1 MGQNKK
7 QIMRLKRLTFRVLL
21 KVLPPGRFVFMAFLL
36 WMQTV
41 CAQDRTI
48 IDAGDLDFLKG
59 LTRAVLDSARVHP
72 GEPLPAPFGFNK
84 TGGTLIRPGGRA
96 TYPAFWIRDYVM
108 SLETGFVTAA
118 EQRHMLLL
126 TAATQCDQTR
136 ITKGGGMIPYG
147 AIADHILADNRMPVY
162 FAGTYDVEAQG
173 THEFG
178 FFPPYCD
185 QFYFIRMARHYMNST
200 GDWAVLHKVINGT
213 TLADRLEIAFRVPP
227 ARTGTHIVHSIEA
240 YRAVDFGFRDAIH
253 ITGDLL
259 YPSLLKYEAA
269 LELSAIFKKKGHPAK
284 AALYQTIA
292 DNLRSAIPEI
302 FTDADGMLRASTG
315 KSAQRDVW
323 GTALAIYLKVLSGK
337 AAERAAAVL
346 STAYAAGALAYK
358 GGIRHVLTTDD
369 FSSATAWE
377 GAIPAAPLNQ
387 YQNGAY
393 WHTPVGWVANAIWLV
408 DQQNARKLVKEYIAE
423 LRDTDFRKGSGYA
436 GPLEC
441 FHPSS
446 YTRGPVY
453 LTSVSCPYIV
463 LNALVNKR

>member
-1 MGQNKK
+1 
-7 QIMRLKRLTFRVLL
+7 MRFKRKIFRGLL
-21 KVLPPGRFVFMAFLL
+21 KAQRFGRFIFTTSFLYTHSL
-36 WMQTV
+36 
-41 CAQDRTI
+41 CAQEAPI
-48 IDAGDLDFLKG
+48 INIEDLDFLKK
-59 LTRAVLDSARVHP
+59 LTQTVLDSARVRS
-72 GEPLPAPFGFNK
+72 GEAMPAPFGMNK

-108 SLETGFVTAA
+108 SLETGFVTAD
-118 EQRHMLLL
+118 EQKHMLLL

-162 FAGTYDVEAQG
+162 FAGTYDVNEQG

-185 QFYFIRMARHYMNST
+185 QFYFIRMAKHYMAAT
-200 GDWAVLHKVINGT
+200 GDWAVLDKVINGT

-269 LELSAIFKKKGHPAK
+269 LELSAIFKKKNNPAK
-284 AALYQTIA
+284 AAQYETIA
-292 DNLRSAIPEI
+292 ARLKSAIPKI
-302 FTDADGMLRASTG
+302 FTDAGGMLRASTG
-315 KSAQRDVW
+315 KSGQKDVW
-323 GTALAIYLKVLSGK
+323 GTALAIYLKILSGK
-337 AAERAAAVL
+337 AAEKAAVVL
-346 STAYAAGALAYK
+346 SGAYATGTLAYK

-369 FSSATAWE
+369 FSSTTAWE
-377 GAIPAAPLNQ
+377 GAIPGAPLNQ

-393 WHTPVGWVANAIWLV
+393 WHTPVGWVACAIGLV

-423 LRDTDFRKGSGYA
+423 LRATDFRKGGQYA

-441 FHPSS
+441 FHPPS

-463 LNALVNKR
+463 LNALVKKH

>member
-1 MGQNKK
+1 MRFKK
-7 QIMRLKRLTFRVLL
+7 KGFPEVSGMQRFSLL
-21 KVLPPGRFVFMAFLL
+21 IFTAALL
-36 WMQTV
+36 WTQPV
-41 CAQDRTI
+41 WAQEKTI
-48 IDAGDLDFLKG
+48 IEVKDLQFLKG
-59 LTRAVLDSARVHP
+59 LTQAVLDSARVHA
-72 GEPLPAPFGFNK
+72 GEPLPVPFGFNR

-108 SLETGFVTAA
+108 SLETGFVTAV
-118 EQRHMLLL
+118 EQKHMLLL
-126 TAATQCDQTR
+126 TAATQCNQTR
-136 ITKGGGMIPYG
+136 ITNGGGMIPFG

-162 FAGTYDVEAQG
+162 FAGTYDVEEQG

-185 QFYFIRMARHYMNST
+185 QFYFIRMAKHYIAAT
-200 GDWAVLHKVINGT
+200 GDWAVLSKVVNGT

-227 ARTGTHIVHSIEA
+227 ARTGTHIVHSIEP

-269 LELSAIFKKKGHPAK
+269 LELSAIFKKKGNPEK
-284 AALYQTIA
+284 AALYKTIA
-292 DNLRSAIPEI
+292 DSLKLAIPRT
-302 FTDADGMLRASTG
+302 FTDAGGMLRASTG
-315 KSAQRDVW
+315 KSAQKDVW
-323 GTALAIYLKVLSGK
+323 GTALAIYLNILSGK
-337 AAERAAAVL
+337 AAEKAAAVL
-346 STAYAAGALAYK
+346 SGAYVAGTLAYK

-393 WHTPVGWVANAIWLV
+393 WHTPVGWVAYALWLV
-408 DQQNARKLVKEYIAE
+408 DPQNARKLVKEYIAA

-441 FHPSS
+441 FHPPS

>member
-1 MGQNKK
+1 MA
-7 QIMRLKRLTFRVLL
+7 LKGTYINIL
-21 KVLPPGRFVFMAFLL
+21 VFALFLFGTKSGYT
-36 WMQTV
+36 QEK
-41 CAQDRTI
+41 DI
-48 IDAGDLDFLKG
+48 INPEDLRFLKG
-59 LTRAVLDSARVHP
+59 LTQAVLDSARVYP
-72 GEPLPAPFGFNK
+72 GQPLPAPFGVNR

-108 SLETGFVTAA
+108 SLETGFVPAA
-118 EQRHMLLL
+118 EQKHMLLL

-136 ITKGGGMIPYG
+136 ITKGNGMIPYG
-147 AIADHILADNRMPVY
+147 AIADHILADNSMPVY
-162 FAGTYDVEAQG
+162 FAGTYDVEEQG

-185 QFYFIRMARHYMNST
+185 QFYFIRMAKHYITST
-200 GDWAVLHKVINGT
+200 GDWSVLNKEINGT
-213 TLADRLEIAFRVPP
+213 TLANRLEIAFRVPP
-227 ARTGTHIVHSIEA
+227 AHTGTHIVHSIEK

-269 LELSAIFKKKGHPAK
+269 LELSAIFKKKGNPAK
-284 AALYQTIA
+284 AAAYKAIA
-292 DNLRSAIPEI
+292 DSLKAAIPGI
-302 FTDADGMLRASTG
+302 FTDAGGMLRASTG

-323 GTALAIYLKVLSGK
+323 GTALAIYLKILSGK

-346 STAYAAGALAYK
+346 SDAYAAGSLSYK
-358 GGIRHVLTTDD
+358 GAIRHVLTTDD
-369 FSSATAWE
+369 FSAATAWE
-377 GAIPAAPLNQ
+377 GAIPGAPLNQ

-393 WHTPVGWVANAIWLV
+393 WHTPVGWVAYAIWLA
-408 DQQNARKLVKEYIAE
+408 DKQNARKLVKEYIAE
-423 LRDTDFRKGSGYA
+423 LRDTDFRRGSRFA

-441 FHPSS
+441 FHPPS

-463 LNALVNKR
+463 LNTMMKER

>member
-1 MGQNKK
+1 MRFKK
-7 QIMRLKRLTFRVLL
+7 ITFPGVLKNQRLNLFIFTATF
-21 KVLPPGRFVFMAFLL
+21 L
-36 WMQTV
+36 WMPSV
-41 CAQDRTI
+41 CAQKKAI
-48 IDAGDLDFLKG
+48 IEIEDLQFLKG
-59 LTRAVLDSARVHP
+59 LTQAVLDSARVHP
-72 GEPLPAPFGFNK
+72 GEPLPVPFGFNR

-108 SLETGFVTAA
+108 SLETGFVTAG
-118 EQRHMLLL
+118 EQKHMLLL

-147 AIADHILADNRMPVY
+147 AIADHILADNSMPVY

-185 QFYFIRMARHYMNST
+185 QFYFIRMAKHYMATT
-200 GDWAVLHKVINGT
+200 GDRAVLHKVINGT

-227 ARTGTHIVHSIEA
+227 ARTGTHIVHSIEP

-269 LELSAIFKKKGHPAK
+269 LELSAIFKEKGNPAK
-284 AALYQTIA
+284 AVLYKTIA
-292 DNLRSAIPEI
+292 DSLKSAIPKI

-315 KSAQRDVW
+315 KSAQKDVW

-337 AAERAAAVL
+337 AAERAAARL
-346 STAYAAGALAYK
+346 SGTYAAGTLAFK

-393 WHTPVGWVANAIWLV
+393 WHTPVGWVAYAIWLV
-408 DQQNARKLVKEYIAE
+408 DQQNARKLVKEYIAA
-423 LRDTDFRKGSGYA
+423 LKDTDFRKGSGYA

-441 FHPSS
+441 FHPPS